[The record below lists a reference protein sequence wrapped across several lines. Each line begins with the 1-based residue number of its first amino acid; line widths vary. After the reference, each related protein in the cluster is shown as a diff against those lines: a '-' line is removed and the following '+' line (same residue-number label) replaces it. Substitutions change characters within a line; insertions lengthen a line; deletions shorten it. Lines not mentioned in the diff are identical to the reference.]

1 MAKMNAVAVFV
12 ALLLFTWLWGVWG
25 MLLAIP
31 LITIVKV
38 VADHIEGLEVVAEFL
53 GE

>member
-1 MAKMNAVAVFV
+1 
-12 ALLLFTWLWGVWG
+12 

-31 LITIVKV
+31 LAVIIKV
-38 VADHIEGLEVVAEFL
+38 VADHVEGLEVLAEFL